1 VRRIV
6 IIGFG
11 SAGYAALMAAKKK
24 DPSAEI
30 TVVDPKDHDLMHPCG
45 LPYSLEGLLAPES
58 LLQEIQM
65 NKMNVRKIKGKALRR
80 DPAKKE
86 LFVDGGSGDMT
97 VPWDS
102 VVIAPGARPYMP
114 PVPGLA
120 ESAGKGLYPLT
131 TVEELRAI
139 ESQLETA
146 KRAVVIGAGA
156 IGLEAAAALRHR
168 GLDVRLLEMRDQ
180 VLPGVMDADMAKT
193 VQEYLEGRGVGLML
207 GAPAG
212 EILFDGAFCGVR
224 SGETVI
230 KADLGIL
237 AAGFV
242 PATEIAEQS
251 GLEYGR
257 SGIAVNNAML
267 SSAADVYAAGDCAAG
282 WSVIDGKPFPAKLAT
297 GAYRQGLVAGANAAG
312 DGQAWQG
319 TTGTFV
325 TRLGDLEIAGTGF
338 TQEEAAR
345 RGFDPVAGKIKT
357 GILPHYF
364 PGNTEIAIKI
374 LCDRSSGKIL
384 GAQALGFRGAAERIN
399 LVGMAIE
406 FGLSP
411 EELGRVET
419 AYCPAVSEVVDP
431 LHKAL
436 EFLLRRMRK

>member
-1 VRRIV
+1 VRKIV

-11 SAGYAALMAAKKK
+11 SAGYAALMAAKRKH
-24 DPSAEI
+24 PSAEI

-45 LPYSLEGLLAPES
+45 LPYSLEGLLAPDS
-58 LLQEIQM
+58 LFQDIQL
-65 NKMNVRKIKGKALRR
+65 NKMNVRKIKGKALKI
-80 DPAKKE
+80 DPVKKE
-86 LFVDGGSGDMT
+86 LLVDGESGELT

-102 VVIAPGARPYMP
+102 VVIAPGSRPLLP
-114 PVPGLA
+114 PVPGIM
-120 ESAGKGLYPLT
+120 ESVGKGLYPLT

-139 ESQLETA
+139 ESRLRTA

-156 IGLEAAAALRHR
+156 IGLEAAAALCHR
-168 GLDVRLLEMRDQ
+168 GLDVRLIDMRDQ
-180 VLPGVMDADMAKT
+180 VLPGVMDDDMAKT
-193 VQEYLEGRGVGLML
+193 VQDYLEGKGIVFMP

-212 EILFDGAFCGVR
+212 EILHDGDFRGVR
-224 SGETVI
+224 SGDTIIET
-230 KADLGIL
+230 DLGIL

-282 WSVIDGKPFPAKLAT
+282 WSVIDGKPFAAKLAT

-312 DGQAWQG
+312 DEQIWQG

-325 TRLGDLEIAGTGF
+325 TRIGDLEIAGTGF
-338 TQEEAAR
+338 TREEAAR

-374 LCDRSSGKIL
+374 LCDRSTGKIL
-384 GAQALGFRGAAERIN
+384 GAQALGHRGAAERIN

-406 FGLSP
+406 FGLSV

-436 EFLLRRMRK
+436 EFLKRRMRK